1 MKVTFLGA
9 AHEVTGSCTL
19 LEAAGRRFLI
29 DCGMEQ
35 GRDVYENQPIPVAP
49 GEVDWV
55 LATHA
60 HIDHTGMLPLLVR
73 NGFRGKI
80 YATNPTVELCGIMLR
95 DSAHIQE
102 FEAEWKNRKAQR
114 SGAELVEPMYTVQDA
129 EAAMKLFVGVDYDKR
144 IELAPGIE
152 VRFVDVGHLLGSASI
167 ELWITEGDTTTK
179 LVFSGDI
186 GNLDQPIIKDPAYIS
201 EADYVF
207 MESTYGDRLHGP
219 RPDYVNELAKILQRT
234 FDRGGNV
241 VVPSF
246 AVGRTQEMLYFL
258 REIKEKGLVKGHGN
272 FPVYI
277 DSPLATEATR
287 IFRDTDPDCF
297 DAQTRALLEKGIDP
311 INVPGLRISV
321 TSDDSRMINTDRTPK
336 VILSASGM
344 CEAGRIR
351 HHLKHNLWRPEC
363 TILFVGYQAVGTL
376 GRTLIDGAVNVKLF
390 GETIDVQAEICQL
403 TGLSGHADREG
414 LLAWVNAFSPK
425 PKRVFVIHGEDE
437 VENIFAQTLTEQG
450 FTACAPYNGE
460 QWAIGAEGA
469 VCLQE
474 GSRVRLEHKPSE
486 GASRAATVFQRL
498 VSAGKRL
505 LRVIE
510 HNEGGANKD
519 LAKFADQINALCDK
533 WDR

>member
-1 MKVTFLGA
+1 MA
-9 AHEVTGSCTL
+9 
-19 LEAAGRRFLI
+19 I
-29 DCGMEQ
+29 
-35 GRDVYENQPIPVAP
+35 
-49 GEVDWV
+49 
-55 LATHA
+55 
-60 HIDHTGMLPLLVR
+60 
-73 NGFRGKI
+73 
-80 YATNPTVELCGIMLR
+80 
-95 DSAHIQE
+95 
-102 FEAEWKNRKAQR
+102 
-114 SGAELVEPMYTVQDA
+114 
-129 EAAMKLFVGVDYDKR
+129 
-144 IELAPGIE
+144 
-152 VRFVDVGHLLGSASI
+152 
-167 ELWITEGDTTTK
+167 
-179 LVFSGDI
+179 
-186 GNLDQPIIKDPAYIS
+186 
-201 EADYVF
+201 
-207 MESTYGDRLHGP
+207 
-219 RPDYVNELAKILQRT
+219 
-234 FDRGGNV
+234 
-241 VVPSF
+241 
-246 AVGRTQEMLYFL
+246 
-258 REIKEKGLVKGHGN
+258 N
-272 FPVYI
+272 F
-277 DSPLATEATR
+277 
-287 IFRDTDPDCF
+287 
-297 DAQTRALLEKGIDP
+297 
-311 INVPGLRISV
+311 
-321 TSDDSRMINTDRTPK
+321 DDSPK
-336 VILSASGM
+336 VIISAAGM
-344 CEAGRIR
+344 CDAGRIR

-425 PKRVFVIHGEDE
+425 PKRVFIIHGEDE

>member
-1 MKVTFLGA
+1 MKITFLGA
-9 AHEVTGSCTL
+9 NHEVTGSCTL

-35 GRDVYENQPIPVAP
+35 GKDVYENQPIPVAP

-114 SGAELVEPMYTVQDA
+114 SGAEPVEPMYTVQDA
-129 EAAMKLFVGVDYDKR
+129 EAAIKLFRGVDYNTKL
-144 IELAPGIE
+144 ELAPGLVIE
-152 VRFVDVGHLLGSASI
+152 FVDVGHLLGSASI
-167 ELWITEGDTTTK
+167 AIWVTENGTTTK

-186 GNLDQPIIKDPAYIS
+186 GNQNQPLIKDPTYLTD
-201 EADYVF
+201 ADYVV

-219 RPDYVNELAKILQRT
+219 RPDYIGELARILQRT

-241 VVPSF
+241 VIPSF
-246 AVGRTQEMLYFL
+246 AVGRTQELLYFI

-277 DSPLATEATR
+277 DSPLAIEATR
-287 IFRDTDPDCF
+287 IFRDTDPD
-297 DAQTRALLEKGIDP
+297 
-311 INVPGLRISV
+311 
-321 TSDDSRMINTDRTPK
+321 
-336 VILSASGM
+336 SASGM

-376 GRTLIDGAVNVKLF
+376 GRTLIEGATDVKLF
-390 GETIDVQAEICQL
+390 GEAIEVRAEICQL
-403 TGLSGHADREG
+403 TGLSGHADKNG

-425 PKRVFVIHGEDE
+425 PKRVFIVHGDDE
-437 VENIFAQTLTEQG
+437 VENIFAQTLTDEG
-450 FTACAPYNGE
+450 FTACAPYNGA
-460 QWAIGAEGA
+460 QWVIGAEGA
-469 VCLQE
+469 VCVQE
-474 GSRVRLEHKPSE
+474 GTRVRVEHRPSE

-519 LAKFADQINALCDK
+519 LARFADQINALCDK

>member
-1 MKVTFLGA
+1 MKITFLGA
-9 AHEVTGSCTL
+9 NHEVTGSCTL

-186 GNLDQPIIKDPAYIS
+186 GNLDQPIIKDPTYIS

-363 TILFVGYQAVGTL
+363 TILFVGFQAVGTL
-376 GRTLIDGAVNVKLF
+376 GRTLIEGVDSVKLF
-390 GETIDVQAEICQL
+390 GEPIEVKAEICQL
-403 TGLSGHADREG
+403 TGMSGHADKDG
-414 LLAWVNAFSPK
+414 LLRWVNAFTEK
-425 PKRVFVIHGEDE
+425 PRRVFVIHGEDE
-437 VENIFAQTLTEQG
+437 VENRFVDTLTDQG
-450 FTACAPYNGE
+450 FTACAPYNGA

-474 GSRVRLEHKPSE
+474 GTKVRVEQRTGK
-486 GASRAATVFQRL
+486 GANRTATVFQRL
-498 VSAGKRL
+498 LSAGKRL